1 MNVSVLWTLH
11 FDRTDVSEKIDVNKI
26 KRVQYL
32 SLLRFLNEGFE
43 PNISN
48 RWHDFLMMSMNL
60 SNIVIL
66 KIKKRDYHCIISGI
80 SKNEAI
86 NLMQNGYLT
95 EEIGKLPK
103 ILIYNHIWK
112 WVKKF

>member
-1 MNVSVLWTLH
+1 MFLYYECYILIELTFL
-11 FDRTDVSEKIDVNKI
+11 KKLMLI
-26 KRVQYL
+26 KSKEYYICHYWD
-32 SLLRFLNEGFE
+32 FLNEDFE

-66 KIKKRDYHCIISGI
+66 NIKKRDYHCIISGI